1 MTAREGI
8 REIDRT
14 RLVPVVVIDD
24 ASDAAEV
31 AKALLAG
38 GIICAEFTLRTPTAV
53 DAIAAAAKVPGFTV
67 GAGTVLTAEQ
77 VDKCVD
83 AGAQFIVSPG
93 IDDEVIARAAERA
106 VPAIPGVAT
115 ATEIQRAMNL
125 GLSRLK
131 LFPAGPL
138 GGPDILSAYAGPFPN
153 VSFLPSG
160 GISAGNAGTY
170 LGAPNVFAISGSWM
184 VRPDLIRARDFG
196 EIERLSTQ
204 AAKLV
209 LQ

>member
-1 MTAREGI
+1 MTALEVIGA
-8 REIDRT
+8 IDQT
-14 RLVPVVVIDD
+14 RLVPVVVLDD
-24 ASDAAEV
+24 ASDAADV

-38 GIICAEFTLRTPTAV
+38 GITCAEITLRTPAAV
-53 DAIAAAAKVPGFTV
+53 DAIAAAAKVPGFIV

-77 VDKCVD
+77 VDQCVE

-106 VPAIPGVAT
+106 VTAIPGVAT
-115 ATEIQRAMNL
+115 GTEVQRAVKF

-131 LFPAGPL
+131 LFPAGPM
-138 GGPDILSAYAGPFPN
+138 GGPDILSAFAGPFPN

-160 GISAGNAGTY
+160 GIGAGNAGTY
-170 LGAPNVFAISGSWM
+170 LAAPNVFAISGSWM
-184 VRPDLIRARDFG
+184 VRPDLIRAKDFG
-196 EIERLSTQ
+196 EIERLSAQ

-209 LQ
+209 RS